1 VLTKNIGGA
10 FTWDTS
16 LDDFSGQFCNEGTFP
31 LIRTAIDTLNNN
43 VSPTVA
49 PTVVPTVAPT
59 KVVTTAASLTTV
71 KTSTYANTGSPTC
84 DGRIGYFTYPYDCSK
99 FLECGVGIEKIGQ
112 CASTLVFNPIA
123 QACDW

>member
-1 VLTKNIGGA
+1 MLTKNIGGA

-49 PTVVPTVAPT
+49 PTVAT
-59 KVVTTAASLTTV
+59 TTAGVVLCANQNTCLNQGGRAFDSL
-71 KTSTYANTGSPTC
+71 S
-84 DGRIGYFTYPYDCSK
+84 I
-99 FLECGVGIEKIGQ
+99 
-112 CASTLVFNPIA
+112 
-123 QACDW
+123 